1 MLVKTPLKEKLNK
14 DKGAKPNKRPSAR
27 SNGSKKSIRI
37 AGAGN
42 GSTGRVV
49 YGKKRKQEEKKLSLP
64 SIPAWK
70 LIVSAIVIGAL
81 GVLYL
86 NHIFATQ
93 QLLAEVQQ
101 LENQYQKAK
110 RRHEDYRLTYDRMIG
125 PKEIYEKAK
134 KQGFINGGPS
144 DKVITVE
151 GD

>member
-1 MLVKTPLKEKLNK
+1 MLVKTPLKEKQNK
-14 DKGAKPNKRPSAR
+14 QARPNKRPEAKQGRNRPKSP
-27 SNGSKKSIRI
+27 NGFNST
-37 AGAGN
+37 GN
-42 GSTGRVV
+42 GRVV
-49 YGKKRKQEEKKLSLP
+49 YGTQRKEEKKKFSLP
-64 SIPAWK
+64 SVAAWK
-70 LIVSAIVIGAL
+70 LIVGAIVIGAL

-110 RRHEDYRLTYDRMIG
+110 RQHEDYRLTYDRMIG

-134 KQGFINGGPS
+134 NQGFINGGPA
-144 DKVITVE
+144 DQVIIVE